1 MKRLLMA
8 CCLMAATAA
17 MVFAAI
23 VPKPTDFSGSWSLD
37 MSKSK
42 LPQPGGG
49 GGGGGGGMGGG
60 SPMTGQTLTVKQ
72 DEKTISIETK
82 TEGGMGGG
90 GSQTATFNLDGSETK
105 TEMVRG
111 EMKIPVTMKAK
122 ANDNGSLEL
131 TRVTKFTGPDGAER
145 VTTTKETWEITD
157 GGKTLKVH
165 RVSESPRGT
174 QESDW
179 VYTKK

>member
-8 CCLMAATAA
+8 CCLMTAMVA
-17 MVFAAI
+17 MVFALV
-23 VPKPTDFSGSWSLD
+23 VPKPTDFSGSWTLD

-42 LPQPGGG
+42 LPQAG

-90 GSQTATFNLDGSETK
+90 GTQTVTFNLDGSETK

-122 ANDNGSLEL
+122 VNDNGSMEL
-131 TRVTKFTGPDGAER
+131 TRVTKFTGPDGNER
-145 VTTTKETWEITD
+145 VTTTKETWELSD
-157 GGKTLKVH
+157 AGKTLKVH

-174 QESDW
+174 SESDW